1 MKRFLENFRRRLF
14 IGGAVCCG
22 LVVASLAQ
30 SQESESFM
38 EHIRYLASDQLK
50 GRGNGSEELEQAAE
64 YIARHFR
71 EAGLLPA
78 GEGNTYF
85 QEFELTLGL
94 ELGSENQITFQFKD
108 GPIQLRPGEHYVPL
122 TSGSQKRIEG
132 PLVFVGFGITASEL
146 DYDDYGNLDVEGKIV
161 VAFEHEPQE
170 RFEGSVFAGGELTP
184 YATAFHK
191 IMNARS
197 RGAVGVILLPDY
209 FNHPE
214 GVSSPPEATQVVN
227 LGIHTVRLTE
237 AWGQRLISESGR
249 DPDEITGLM
258 SSQLTPQSFNL
269 DYAGVVDLDVI
280 KVRRTVRNVLG
291 FIPGK
296 TEEIIILGAHYDH
309 LGLGSNG
316 SLAADLKGQ
325 IHNGAD
331 DNASGTAGLLQL
343 AEEFATGSPR
353 RGLLFIAFAGEE
365 LGLLGSRYYVEHP
378 TIPLEDTMAMLNMDM
393 IGRSDGDLLIGGVG
407 TASEFRTLL
416 DEIQETSSLEFS
428 YSDSLRGSSDHLS
441 FVSKRIPVLFF
452 FSGLHRDYHRPSDDW
467 ERIKV
472 AATREI
478 IDVVH
483 RTVDELEAFQEPL
496 AFVEV
501 RRRSS
506 RSRGARR
513 ASRPRFG
520 SMIDVAWR
528 LEGVRFERIVEGSPA
543 AEAGLKDGDVLVGFG
558 GQQIENLRDFTSALA
573 GKVPGD
579 EVGVTILREA
589 ELIRTSVLLARWE

>member
-38 EHIRYLASDQLK
+38 EHIRYLASDQMK

-94 ELGSENQITFQFKD
+94 DLGSENQITFQFKD

-122 TSGSQKRIEG
+122 TAGSQKRIEG

-146 DYDDYGNLDVEGKIV
+146 DYDDYGKLDVEGKIV

-214 GVSSPPEATQVVN
+214 GVSSPPEATQVVH

-296 TEEIIILGAHYDH
+296 TDEIIILGAHYDH

-343 AEEFATGSPR
+343 AEEFGADKALNVDESSPKERVARVREWTGGHGADVVAELSGSP
-353 RGLLFIAFAGEE
+353 A
-365 LGLLGSRYYVEHP
+365 V
-378 TIPLEDTMAMLNMDM
+378 
-393 IGRSDGDLLIGGVG
+393 
-407 TASEFRTLL
+407 
-416 DEIQETSSLEFS
+416 IQEGL
-428 YSDSLRGSSDHLS
+428 DMLRPGGRYLW
-441 FVSKRIPVLFF
+441 VGNITPA
-452 FSGLHRDYHRPSDDW
+452 P
-467 ERIKV
+467 
-472 AATREI
+472 AEI
-478 IDVVH
+478 IPPTVV
-483 RTVDELEAFQEPL
+483 
-496 AFVEV
+496 
-501 RRRSS
+501 RSS
-506 RSRGARR
+506 RT
-513 ASRPRFG
+513 
-520 SMIDVAWR
+520 I
-528 LEGVRFERIVEGSPA
+528 
-543 AEAGLKDGDVLVGFG
+543 
-558 GQQIENLRDFTSALA
+558 
-573 GKVPGD
+573 
-579 EVGVTILREA
+579 VGVVVYEKWVIPRALQF
-589 ELIRTSVLLARWE
+589 LARTQHRTPYHKIISHKFPLAEINDAFPVAAKRECIRVALTM